1 MRISSSAGGL
11 DWCRVYLHTRPHL
24 HLNTHDPKENKNVGA
39 PASESSVLGGLSM
52 SEAVSRAGGASSV
65 ASSTLSALSTQAG
78 EDIFFSFCNFFSKK
92 MPQARSRRSAR
103 KQARTRRKKNVLASL
118 HGSGADVC

>member
-24 HLNTHDPKENKNVGA
+24 PLNTHDAKKTKYIGA
-39 PASESSVLGGLSM
+39 SAAESSLLGGLSM

-65 ASSTLSALSTQAG
+65 ASSTLSAFSTQAG
-78 EDIFFSFCNFFSKK
+78 EDQKKK
-92 MPQARSRRSAR
+92 MRSRRCMA
-103 KQARTRRKKNVLASL
+103 AELTY
-118 HGSGADVC
+118 ADVCWRMLTGVC